1 MGVLFTKDIARA
13 IQEKIG
19 GETMADGKAGRPRKE
34 IDKRDFE
41 KLCMLQCTRAEICA
55 WFNVSEPT
63 LIDWCKR
70 TYDGKDF
77 FTVFNKK
84 REGGKIS
91 LRRMQWQLAEKS
103 PAMAIF
109 LGKNLLGQ
117 TDKVEQTQNINGAV
131 PTVQV
136 YIPDNGRDKRGDA

>member
-1 MGVLFTKDIARA
+1 MGVLFTKDIAREL
-13 IQEKIG
+13 QEKIG

-41 KLCMLQCTRAEICA
+41 KLCMLQCTRAEVCS

-70 TYDGKDF
+70 TYDGQDF
-77 FTVFNKK
+77 LTVFNKK

-117 TDKVEQTQNINGAV
+117 TDKVEQTQTINGAV

-136 YIPDNGRDKRGDA
+136 YLPDNGRDKNGD

>member
-1 MGVLFTKDIARA
+1 
-13 IQEKIG
+13 
-19 GETMADGKAGRPRKE
+19 MADGKAGRPRKE

-41 KLCMLQCTRAEICA
+41 KLCMLQCTSAEMCS

-70 TYDGKDF
+70 TYDGQDF
-77 FTVFNKK
+77 LTVFNKK

>member
-19 GETMADGKAGRPRKE
+19 GEAMADGKAGRPRKE

-41 KLCMLQCTRAEICA
+41 KLCMLQCTRAEICS

-77 FTVFNKK
+77 LTVFNKK

-117 TDKVEQTQNINGAV
+117 TDKLEQTQTINGAV

-136 YIPDNGRDKRGDA
+136 YLPDNGRDKNGD

>member
-1 MGVLFTKDIARA
+1 
-13 IQEKIG
+13 
-19 GETMADGKAGRPRKE
+19 MADGKAGRPRKE

-41 KLCMLQCTRAEICA
+41 KLCMLQCTRAEICS

-77 FTVFNKK
+77 LTVFNQK

-136 YIPDNGRDKRGDA
+136 YIPDNGRDKNGD